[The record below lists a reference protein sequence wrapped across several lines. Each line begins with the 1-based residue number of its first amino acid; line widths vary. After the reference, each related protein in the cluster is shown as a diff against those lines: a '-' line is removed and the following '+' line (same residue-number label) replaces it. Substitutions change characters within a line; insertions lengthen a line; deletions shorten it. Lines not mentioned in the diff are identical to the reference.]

1 MPGTSLTRANDG
13 GPGSNRQWLALRVIG
28 AGLLFATGA
37 IHLDLYLTGY
47 RTIPTIGWLFL
58 FQVITAFGLG
68 AIILVSN
75 SRLAAAAGAGFVMV
89 DQIALY
95 AAQYSSTS
103 TALADLEAV
112 ERLHREEFVG
122 SFDAAVIDKDNGK
135 PHIVKRMDRL
145 IAHIIPEAF
154 GSGKLPRKEL
164 KDAASELTSNTAGLI
179 AVGEPTVVNGIDT
192 ALTGAVKVAKHSIDA
207 STDEIASELQ
217 EALKG

>member
-1 MPGTSLTRANDG
+1 MMAGLARTGN
-13 GPGSNRQWLALRVIG
+13 GSHCAVIG

-37 IHLDLYLTGY
+37 IHLDLYFTGY

-89 DQIALY
+89 DHIALY

-112 ERLHREEFVG
+112 ERLHREKFVG
-122 SFDAAVIDKDNGK
+122 SFDAAVTDKENGK
-135 PHIVKRMDRL
+135 PHIVKRMDRP
-145 IAHIIPEAF
+145 IAPHH
-154 GSGKLPRKEL
+154 PR
-164 KDAASELTSNTAGLI
+164 GLRQRKI
-179 AVGEPTVVNGIDT
+179 AEEGAQGCRQRAHVEYGGTDRGGRADGRERHRHRTDWRRQGRQ
-192 ALTGAVKVAKHSIDA
+192 ALHRRLHRRDC
-207 STDEIASELQ
+207 
-217 EALKG
+217 